1 MAYRVES
8 ARARITNHLKRFPG
22 MTNMQLARSLGMNP
36 GHVAAV
42 TCREW
47 KAGRLK
53 RIEDG
58 DVLPH
63 RYVLADPNV

>member
-1 MAYRVES
+1 
-8 ARARITNHLKRFPG
+8 